1 MYKLLLIA
9 IGGAA
14 GTLARYG
21 THVISKGVGDR
32 LAFPVA
38 TLTVNLLGCLLI
50 GFLQGALVE
59 RWPVREE
66 YRLMLIV
73 GFLGGFTTFSTFGW
87 DTAQLLREGQFVR
100 AMGYLIASNV
110 LGIAMVFAGYGL
122 SRHFAK

>member
-9 IGGAA
+9 LGGAL

-21 THVISKGVGDR
+21 THVLAKGAGER

-38 TLTVNLLGCLLI
+38 TLAVNLLGCFLI

-87 DTAQLLREGQFVR
+87 DTAALLRDGEVGR
-100 AMGYLIASNV
+100 AVVYLAASNV
-110 LGIAMVFAGYGL
+110 VGVALVFAGYGVGRL
-122 SRHFAK
+122 RV

>member
-59 RWPVREE
+59 RWPSGR
-66 YRLMLIV
+66 
-73 GFLGGFTTFSTFGW
+73 STG
-87 DTAQLLREGQFVR
+87 
-100 AMGYLIASNV
+100 
-110 LGIAMVFAGYGL
+110 
-122 SRHFAK
+122 

>member
-9 IGGAA
+9 LGGAL

-21 THVISKGVGDR
+21 THILAKGAGER

-38 TLTVNLLGCLLI
+38 TLTVNLLGCFAI
-50 GFLQGALVE
+50 GYLQGVLIE

-87 DTAQLLREGQFVR
+87 DTAQLLRDGQVAR
-100 AMGYLIASNV
+100 GMLYAVASNV
-110 LGIAMVFAGYGL
+110 LGIALVFAGYGL
-122 SRHFAK
+122 SRWRL

>member
-50 GFLQGALVE
+50 IA
-59 RWPVREE
+59 
-66 YRLMLIV
+66 
-73 GFLGGFTTFSTFGW
+73 
-87 DTAQLLREGQFVR
+87 A
-100 AMGYLIASNV
+100 IAS
-110 LGIAMVFAGYGL
+110 LGRQSDDL
-122 SRHFAK
+122 QPQ

>member
-9 IGGAA
+9 LGGAL

-21 THVISKGVGDR
+21 THVLAKGAGER

-38 TLTVNLLGCLLI
+38 TLTVNLLGCLAI
-50 GFLQGALVE
+50 GYLQGALIE

-87 DTAQLLREGQFVR
+87 DTAQLLRDGQLARGMIYAV
-100 AMGYLIASNV
+100 ASNV
-110 LGIAMVFAGYGL
+110 LGIALVFAGYGL
-122 SRHFAK
+122 SRWRV

>member
-38 TLTVNLLGCLLI
+38 TLTVTLLGCLLI

>member
-9 IGGAA
+9 LGGAL

-21 THVISKGVGDR
+21 THLLAKGAGER

-38 TLTVNLLGCLLI
+38 TFTVNLLGCFAIGYLQ
-50 GFLQGALVE
+50 GFLTE

-87 DTAQLLREGQFVR
+87 DTAQLLRDGHVARGFFY
-100 AMGYLIASNV
+100 ALASNV
-110 LGIAMVFAGYGL
+110 IGIALVFAGYGL
-122 SRHFAK
+122 SRGRV